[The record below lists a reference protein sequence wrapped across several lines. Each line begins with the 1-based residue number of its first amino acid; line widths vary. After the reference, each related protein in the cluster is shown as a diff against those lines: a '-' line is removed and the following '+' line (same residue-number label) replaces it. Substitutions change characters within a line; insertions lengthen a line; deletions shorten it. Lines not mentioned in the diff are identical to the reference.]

1 MAVLK
6 ILVINAGSS
15 SLKTSLFEL
24 DGDVGE
30 GQPPSGL
37 LWQAHDKGTDNLE
50 SILSSLWTGPGA
62 VLPEAKSIDV
72 IGHRVVFG
80 GSELSATKRVDGDV
94 RHHLERMVEYAPA
107 HNAAAL
113 RGIDTATKLF
123 GGSVPQVAVF
133 DAEFHRTLPEAAY
146 TYAGPYA
153 WREKGIRKFGFHGL
167 SHRYASHRASQ
178 LVEGSPM
185 SLRIVTCHLGSGCS
199 LAAVKDGHSVDTT
212 MGFTPMDG
220 IPMARRSGAID
231 PGILL
236 HLLRHSGETLD
247 SLDRTLNR
255 DSGLA
260 GLSGTSGDM
269 REIFAGI
276 ELGNGRAKLAL
287 DVFVHRVRQG
297 IASMAASMNGIDALV
312 FTGGIGEKAA
322 VAREMICDGLG
333 FLGVVVDRQRNQTAA
348 GEAVISTDGSV
359 VSTLV
364 IPSEENWV
372 IARECRRL
380 SV

>member
-1 MAVLK
+1 VAVLK

-15 SLKTSLFEL
+15 SLKASLFEL
-24 DGDVGE
+24 DRDVGD
-30 GQPPSGL
+30 GQPPFGL
-37 LWQAHDKGTDNLE
+37 LWEAHDNGTDNLE
-50 SILSSLWTGPGA
+50 SILTGLWTGPSA
-62 VLPEAKSIDV
+62 VLPSAKSIDV

-80 GSELSATKRVDGDV
+80 GSELSATKRVDDDV
-94 RHHLERMVEYAPA
+94 LQKLARMVEYAPA

-113 RGIDTATKLF
+113 RGIETATKLF
-123 GGSVPQVAVF
+123 GDSTPQFAVF
-133 DAEFHRTLPEAAY
+133 DAEFHRTLPESAY

-178 LVEGSPM
+178 LVAGSPA

-199 LAAVKDGHSVDTT
+199 LAAVKDGQSVDTT

-236 HLLRHSGETLD
+236 HLLRHGGETLD
-247 SLDRTLNR
+247 SLDRVLNR

-269 REIFAGI
+269 REILVGVDS
-276 ELGNGRAKLAL
+276 GNERAKLAL
-287 DVFVHRVRQG
+287 DVFVHHVRQG
-297 IASMAASMNGIDALV
+297 IASMAASINGIDALV
-312 FTGGIGEKAA
+312 FTGGVGEKAPR
-322 VAREMICDGLG
+322 VREMICEGLA
-333 FLGVVVDRQRNQTAA
+333 FLGVVVDQERNKMAT
-348 GEAVISTDGSV
+348 GEIVISAEASV
-359 VSTLV
+359 VSVLV
-364 IPSEENWV
+364 IPSEENWM
-372 IARECRRL
+372 IARECRQL
-380 SV
+380 VA

>member
-24 DGDVGE
+24 DRDAGE
-30 GQPPSGL
+30 GESPSGL
-37 LWQAHDKGTDNLE
+37 LWEAHDNGTDNLE
-50 SILSSLWTGPGA
+50 KILGELSSH
-62 VLPEAKSIDV
+62 SIDA

-80 GSELSATKRVDGDV
+80 GSELSATTRVDNNV
-94 RHHLERMVEYAPA
+94 RQKLARMVEYAPA

-113 RGIDTATKLF
+113 KGIDTATRLF
-123 GGSVPQVAVF
+123 GESTPQFAVF

-167 SHRYASHRASQ
+167 SHRYASHRAAK
-178 LVEGSPM
+178 LVAGLPM
-185 SLRIVTCHLGSGCS
+185 SSRIVTCHLGSGCS
-199 LAAVKDGHSVDTT
+199 LAAVKDGQSVDTT

-247 SLDRTLNR
+247 SLDRMLNR

-260 GLSGTSGDM
+260 GLSGMSGDM
-269 REIFAGI
+269 REILAGVDS
-276 ELGNGRAKLAL
+276 GNDRAKLAL
-287 DVFVHRVRQG
+287 DVFVHHVRQG
-297 IASMAASMNGIDALV
+297 IASMAASMYGIDALV
-312 FTGGIGEKAA
+312 FTGGVGEKASR
-322 VAREMICDGLG
+322 VREMVCDGLG
-333 FLGVVVDRQRNQTAA
+333 FLGIVVDKERNQTAT
-348 GEAVISTDGSV
+348 GEVV
-359 VSTLV
+359 VSAEASAVSVLV
-364 IPSEENWV
+364 IPSEENWM
-372 IARECRRL
+372 IARECRQL
-380 SV
+380 WSSST